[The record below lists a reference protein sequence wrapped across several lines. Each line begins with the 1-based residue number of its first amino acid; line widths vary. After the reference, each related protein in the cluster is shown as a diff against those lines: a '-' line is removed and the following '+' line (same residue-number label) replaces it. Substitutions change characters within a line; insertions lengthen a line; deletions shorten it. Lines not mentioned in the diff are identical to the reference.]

1 MKLERITVQAVMSQV
16 VPVAA
21 MVNRIMAQLN
31 CTPRTRMQIKLAVDE
46 LFSNIVHY
54 AYGDGEGTITVEV
67 KELENPPCLA
77 ITFIDQG
84 IPYNPLTVREPEL
97 TGPARVRRV
106 GGLGLYLVRKSM
118 DSVSYEYKDNSNY
131 LTVRKQI

>member
-1 MKLERITVQAVMSQV
+1 MKSERITIQAVMSQV

-46 LFSNIVHY
+46 IFSNIVHY
-54 AYGDGEGTITVEV
+54 AYRDGEGTITVEV

-77 ITFIDQG
+77 ITF
-84 IPYNPLTVREPEL
+84 NPLTVREPEL

>member
-1 MKLERITVQAVMSQV
+1 
-16 VPVAA
+16 
-21 MVNRIMAQLN
+21 
-31 CTPRTRMQIKLAVDE
+31 MQIKLAVDE

-54 AYGDGEGTITVEV
+54 AYGDGGGTITVEV

-84 IPYNPLTVREPEL
+84 IPYNPLTVHEPEL
-97 TGPARVRRV
+97 TGPARVRHV

-118 DSVSYEYKDNSNY
+118 DSIFYEYKDNSNY
-131 LTVRKQI
+131 LTVRKRV